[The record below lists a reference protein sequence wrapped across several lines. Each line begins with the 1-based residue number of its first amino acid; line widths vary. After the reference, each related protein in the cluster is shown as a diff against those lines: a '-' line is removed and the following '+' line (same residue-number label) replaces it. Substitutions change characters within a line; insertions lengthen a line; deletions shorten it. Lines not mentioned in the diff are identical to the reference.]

1 MTQKVETTLQFAKET
16 KGTVVFKNDTP
27 NAPIPSLYVKKGTFE
42 TVPSEIKLTIEA
54 Q

>member
-1 MTQKVETTLQFAKET
+1 MSNNVVTTLQFAKET
-16 KGTVVFKNDTP
+16 KGTVVFKNDAP
-27 NAPIPSLYVKKGTFE
+27 NAPVPSLYIKKGTFE